1 MCVCAQS
8 LCVCVCVHVCI
19 ALTFFFPCLIEVPNG
34 EVADLEMPGKSSLEE
49 GEQQEHKRPQF
60 PAGESLMVETSQLDM
75 ENMMDPGLGGLSNDE
90 AAMAVIMSLLETDA
104 DLGEAVVMDEINW
117 SL

>member
-1 MCVCAQS
+1 
-8 LCVCVCVHVCI
+8 
-19 ALTFFFPCLIEVPNG
+19 
-34 EVADLEMPGKSSLEE
+34 
-49 GEQQEHKRPQF
+49 
-60 PAGESLMVETSQLDM
+60 MVETSQLDM